1 MKLIKNIHLVKNEI
15 DQNTLDHL
23 DQAAYQYAR
32 NAGVYFKFHYVRDN
46 EVSFEVRQMNPTPGS
61 NEIFPVK
68 KLVSI
73 GKGLMQKTFPER
85 KAHIRPL
92 PYVAPD
98 VDVVTPDWIHKEL
111 SRLKLSG
118 VKISRMTGIDRS
130 SISNWIS
137 GNRPMSQPV
146 KAMFYY
152 MVRSM
157 DQKG

>member
-1 MKLIKNIHLVKNEI
+1 MKLIKNIHLVKDKI

-32 NAGVYFKFHYVRDN
+32 NAGVYFKFHYVRDH
-46 EVSFEVRQMNPTPGS
+46 EVSLEVKQMNPTPGS
-61 NEIFPVK
+61 NEVFSVK

-73 GKGLMQKTFPER
+73 GKELLEKALPDH

-92 PYVAPD
+92 PYSPPE
-98 VDVVTPDWIHKEL
+98 VDVVTPDWVHKEL
-111 SRLKLSG
+111 SRLGLSG
-118 VKISRMTGIDRS
+118 VKISRMTGVDRS

-152 MVRSM
+152 MIKSM
-157 DQKG
+157 DK